1 MGRHSKMIYCH
12 NNASKGHVMI
22 CKPFSSIVVLFI
34 LLLPLFGCSSDGRN
48 SEISKVDSPDGQYY
62 AVVFVRDEG
71 ATTDF
76 STQVS
81 ILRKGSIL
89 GGARGNVFT
98 CDSDH
103 GKAISLENHS
113 YWLKATWTS
122 PRELVIQYDQRV
134 RVFKKNEKIM
144 SIKVRYDPVEA
155 QSAK

>member
-1 MGRHSKMIYCH
+1 MMYCRTG
-12 NNASKGHVMI
+12 ASKGHVMI
-22 CKPFSSIVVLFI
+22 SKSFSSVIVLFI

-48 SEISKVDSPDGQYY
+48 SEISKVDSPDGKYY

-89 GGARGNVFT
+89 GGARGNLFT

-103 GKAISLENHS
+103 GKAISLEDHS
-113 YWLKATWTS
+113 YWLKVIWTS

-134 RVFKKNEKIM
+134 RVFKKNENLM
-144 SIKVRYDPVEA
+144 SIKIRYDPVEA
-155 QSAK
+155 QSTK